1 MNMDRKIL
9 RISFALLTA
18 IYLLVGCAKSS
29 SPVGQSS
36 EKPLDES
43 LLSKDPALA
52 MVERFGMGSNL
63 EQMAVQVSKGT
74 HTYGVVAEKH
84 GETNAPTI
92 VRQEIHKLL
101 PDYQP
106 SWNQNM
112 ANAYSSHL
120 SVDELRSLAKDGK
133 NSPYMSKLLTA
144 QSAVAADMKNSSMSI
159 LTDLV
164 TKALTNAIK

>member
-1 MNMDRKIL
+1 MNMDK
-9 RISFALLTA
+9 RIVGIFAALITA
-18 IYLLVGCAKSS
+18 IYLLVGCARSS
-29 SPVGQSS
+29 TPVGQPS

-43 LLSKDPALA
+43 VLSTDPALA

-63 EQMAVQVSKGT
+63 EQMAVQVSKAT
-74 HTYGVVAEKH
+74 HTYGEVVEKH
-84 GETNAPTI
+84 GTNAPTI

-101 PDYQP
+101 PDYQLR
-106 SWNQNM
+106 WNQNL

-133 NSPYMSKLLTA
+133 SSPYVSKLLSA
-144 QSAVAADMKNSSMSI
+144 QSAVATDMKSSSTAI